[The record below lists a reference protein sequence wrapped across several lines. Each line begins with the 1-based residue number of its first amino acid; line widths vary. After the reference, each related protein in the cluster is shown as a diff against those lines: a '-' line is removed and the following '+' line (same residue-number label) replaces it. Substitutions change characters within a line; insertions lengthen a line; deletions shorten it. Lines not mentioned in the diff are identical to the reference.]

1 MQLDDRVTLL
11 LQEADNKLAAQMRT
25 VEDGKKE
32 VTRLTSAL
40 LERT

>member
-1 MQLDDRVTLL
+1 MHHDESLTLL
-11 LQEADNKLAAQMRT
+11 PQEADIKLAAQIRT
-25 VEDGKKE
+25 VEDGKKD

>member
-1 MQLDDRVTLL
+1 MRLDESVTLL
-11 LQEADNKLAAQMRT
+11 LQEADSKLAAQIRT